1 MADTTTVRLR
11 TTGMHCQS
19 CSMLIQMN
27 VEELP
32 GVESV
37 SSDFRTGVTEVG
49 YDPDQIAVD
58 DIVATIVAA
67 GYGAE
72 LQG

>member
-1 MADTTTVRLR
+1 MAATTLRLR

-19 CSMLIQMN
+19 CSMLVQMN

-32 GVESV
+32 GVETV
-37 SSDFRTGVTEVG
+37 SSDFRTGITEVTF
-49 YDPDQIAVD
+49 DSDQLQPA
-58 DIVATIVAA
+58 DIIDTIVAA

-72 LQG
+72 TEE

>member
-27 VEELP
+27 VEDLP

-37 SSDFRTGVTEVG
+37 TSDFRTGITEVA
-49 YDPDQIAVD
+49 YDADQLTVD
-58 DIVATIVAA
+58 DIVTTIVAA

-72 LQG
+72 VES

>member
-1 MADTTTVRLR
+1 MSGATTVRIR

-19 CSMLIQMN
+19 CSMLVQMN

-37 SSDFRTGVTEVG
+37 TSDFRTGLTEVA
-49 YDPDQIAVD
+49 YDPEQVTVD
-58 DIVATIVAA
+58 GIVAAITAA

-72 LQG
+72 VE

>member
-1 MADTTTVRLR
+1 MSGATIVRIR

-19 CSMLIQMN
+19 CSMLVQMN

-37 SSDFRTGVTEVG
+37 TSDFRTGSTEVV
-49 YDPDQIAVD
+49 YDPEQVTVEG
-58 DIVATIVAA
+58 IVAAITAA

-72 LQG
+72 VE

>member
-1 MADTTTVRLR
+1 MAETTTTRLR

-19 CSMLIQMN
+19 CSMLVQMN

-32 GVESV
+32 GVASV
-37 SSDFRTGVTEVG
+37 ASDFRTGMTEVT
-49 YDPDQIAVD
+49 YDPDQLTVEN
-58 DIVATIVAA
+58 IVETIVAA

-72 LQG
+72 VE